1 MEKRGLIDQGRK
13 EQHSADLEQ
22 EVKDAA
28 QAAKVQGD
36 VQRESDADVDSQLE
50 QLRKS
55 AGGK

>member
-22 EVKDAA
+22 EVKDAS

-36 VQRESDADVDSQLE
+36 VQREPDADVDSQLE

>member
-22 EVKDAA
+22 EVKDAS